1 MRNTSC
7 SRKCVSAF
15 TLIELLVKR
24 SHLCCDRVYDKEVK
38 YSPVCRQVKL
48 YSFTLIEL
56 LVVIAIIAI
65 LAAMLLP
72 ALQQARDR
80 AAGVA
85 CQNNFKTLGSGLGF
99 YLQDNGD
106 WWPGYWN
113 GGSAYKTYR
122 SCFFN
127 SQKRVGD
134 SNLDFGNMCDY
145 LSVDQTGIIFG
156 IYRNGTT
163 KTVCR
168 YACPKMPREVIT
180 PNGTGALYRSGLAMT
195 QDGGVASLSNRKVKN
210 SRLLRPSSWAPFV
223 EAENLSPAD
232 TVAWNYEAFP
242 GVLVNRAIAY
252 RHSGGAV
259 ILFGDL
265 HVELRNKYKIPAN
278 WSGGSPT
285 YYNAFWRPWPE
296 TGNEHKWF

>member
-1 MRNTSC
+1 MDGVRG
-7 SRKCVSAF
+7 RKGEPFFKKGS
-15 TLIELLVKR
+15 LP
-24 SHLCCDRVYDKEVK
+24 
-38 YSPVCRQVKL
+38 SPAP
-48 YSFTLIEL
+48 FTLIEL

-80 AAGVA
+80 AAGVS

-106 WWPGYWN
+106 FWPGYWN

-127 SQKRVGD
+127 SKKRTGD

-145 LSVDQTGIIFG
+145 LSVDQNGIIFG
-156 IYRNGTT
+156 VYRNGTT

-180 PNGTGALYRSGLAMT
+180 PNGTGSLYRSGLAMT
-195 QDGGVASLSNRKVKN
+195 QDGGVASLYNRLVKN
-210 SRLLRPSSWAPFV
+210 SRLRRPSSWAPFV
-223 EAENLSPAD
+223 EAENLAPSD
-232 TVAWNYEAFP
+232 TAAWNYEAFP

-265 HVELRNKYKIPAN
+265 HVELRNKYKIPAK
-278 WSGGSPT
+278 WSGGDPT
-285 YYNAFWRPWPE
+285 YYNAFWNPWPSA
-296 TGNEHKWF
+296 GNEHRWH